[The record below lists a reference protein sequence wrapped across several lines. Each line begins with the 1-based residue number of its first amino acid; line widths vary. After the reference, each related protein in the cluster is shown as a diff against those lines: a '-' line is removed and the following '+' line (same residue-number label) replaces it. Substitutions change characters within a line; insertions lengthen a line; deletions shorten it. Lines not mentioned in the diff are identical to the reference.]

1 MTRLTILA
9 LVALILS
16 GCDDAKTSLVAQC
29 RNDAVKALPAE
40 VGKAFSQ
47 PIDSFVRD
55 CATAKG
61 LRLEGWRSEC
71 PQDTANPELIDA
83 CYRWT
88 WETPTPEN
96 R

>member
-1 MTRLTILA
+1 MARLVILA
-9 LVALILS
+9 LVALTLG

-29 RNDAVKALPAE
+29 RNEAVKALPAE
-40 VGKAFSQ
+40 VNKAFSQ

-61 LRLEGWRSEC
+61 LRLEGWHAGC
-71 PQDTANPELIDA
+71 PTDTADPELIDA

-88 WETPTPEN
+88 WETPTPHN
-96 R
+96 